1 MVSPSVSPDDRLVQR
16 SDVETRPYD
25 KGAMLVD
32 MGSGQCY
39 RLNRV
44 GADVWALL
52 KQPVALADVI
62 ATLGARYEISRAT
75 LEQDV
80 RALVE
85 HLLAQ
90 ALVRAL
96 PADASP

>member
-1 MVSPSVSPDDRLVQR
+1 MVSPNDRLVQR

-32 MGSGQCY
+32 MATGQCY

-44 GADVWALL
+44 GADVWGLL
-52 KQPVALADVI
+52 RQPAALADLCT
-62 ATLGARYEISRAT
+62 TLQARYEIPPAT

-80 RALVE
+80 RTLVE

-90 ALVRAL
+90 ALVRAV
-96 PADASP
+96 PADGAP

>member
-1 MVSPSVSPDDRLVQR
+1 MSPNDRLVQR

-32 MGSGQCY
+32 MGTGQCY

-52 KQPVALADVI
+52 KQPVALADVVT
-62 ATLGARYEISRAT
+62 TLGARYPISRAT

-85 HLLAQ
+85 GLLAQ

-96 PADASP
+96 PA

>member
-1 MVSPSVSPDDRLVQR
+1 MVSLSDRLVQR

-32 MGSGQCY
+32 MATGQCY

-52 KQPVALADVI
+52 RQPLSLADVCRQ
-62 ATLGARYEISRAT
+62 LGDRYEVARGT

-80 RALVE
+80 RALAE
-85 HLLAQ
+85 RFLAQ
-90 ALVRAL
+90 TLVRAV
-96 PADASP
+96 PADAEP